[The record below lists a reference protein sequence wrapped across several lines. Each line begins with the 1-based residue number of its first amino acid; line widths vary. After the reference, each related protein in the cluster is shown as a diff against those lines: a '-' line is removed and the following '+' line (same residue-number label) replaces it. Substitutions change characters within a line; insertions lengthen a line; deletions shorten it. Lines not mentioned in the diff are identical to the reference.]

1 MVKRLMN
8 RFEYLTDNAGSTI
21 IVDLETGVEYLKNGK
36 DPIMLVDADGKPKIN
51 KDWYDSH

>member
-21 IVDLETGVEYLKNGK
+21 IVDLETGVEYLKNGTH
-36 DPIMLVDADGKPKIN
+36 PTMLVDTDGKPKIN